1 MFTRTVLTIF
11 TWAFVLE
18 LLVLTYYLCKEPKPF
33 EFYLNLVLTVFT
45 AIVLIFVVTKEKRQ
59 KELEGQKMEEKK
71 KGKKS

>member
-18 LLVLTYYLCKEPKPF
+18 LLVLTYYLGKEPKPF
-33 EFYLNLVLTVFT
+33 EFYLNLALTVFT

-59 KELEGQKMEEKK
+59 KEREEQNNGRKEER
-71 KGKKS
+71 

>member
-18 LLVLTYYLCKEPKPF
+18 LLVLTYYLGKEPKPF

-59 KELEGQKMEEKK
+59 KELEGQKNGRKEER
-71 KGKKS
+71 

>member
-33 EFYLNLVLTVFT
+33 EFYLDLVLTVFT

-59 KELEGQKMEEKK
+59 KELEGQKNGRKEER
-71 KGKKS
+71 

>member
-18 LLVLTYYLCKEPKPF
+18 LLVLTYYLGKEPKPF

-59 KELEGQKMEEKK
+59 KELEEQNNGRKEER
-71 KGKKS
+71 